1 MSDTENGDDTSDE
14 GGTILDDGGID
25 TDERAGRSLGI
36 EPDKEPDDDTKQ
48 DMEEERERR
57 LDPDNRPDGA
67 EVDNTDRTFDHERG
81 QFTDSDEYDESA
93 PAPFSD
99 AEDPNNP
106 DNKDSSDDSEESDES
121 QESRESDDSDDSE
134 DDDQED

>member
-1 MSDTENGDDTSDE
+1 MSDDKSSDDGESGDE
-14 GGTILDDGGID
+14 GSSILDDGGID

-36 EPDKEPDDDTKQ
+36 EPDKEPDEETKQ

-81 QFTDSDEYDESA
+81 QFTDSDEYDDSE

-99 AEDPNNP
+99 PEDPNND
-106 DNKDSSDDSEESDES
+106 DNN
-121 QESRESDDSDDSE
+121 E
-134 DDDQED
+134 D